1 MTQSLRRDK
10 HRTGQDQAPAVAE
23 DNPAVEA
30 TRSTL
35 PVAGLALAV
44 QPGWLGTGMSVDAEP
59 LPIVD
64 ALRRQVIRR
73 SSETVTMDLSSEEE
87 ESEEDDDDSAFDGT
101 AEEAA
106 ASVVSWLR
114 DQAGDAT
121 NYTVAVYDDDL
132 YISKVNGV
140 TSATAL
146 MGELKTEI
154 EEQGIDQSFDVYL
167 CQKFNTSA
175 PSNHAEM
182 CVLAAIGAANVGQI
196 TFLECTAPS
205 CDFCAATLTH
215 YGVPNTSPD
224 GEPASQQGWVHPFV
238 RLSFGTQLGD
248 HRTQVTELTSYLA
261 DPTTTLVLGRTSGTA
276 PRGRKT
282 KWL

>member
-1 MTQSLRRDK
+1 MTQSLSKVKR
-10 HRTGQDQAPAVAE
+10 RTGNDQAAAVAD
-23 DNPAVEA
+23 DNQAVDA
-30 TRSTL
+30 ARATL
-35 PVAGLALAV
+35 PIAGLALG
-44 QPGWLGTGMSVDAEP
+44 QPVSLGTGLPSVAEP
-59 LPIVD
+59 LPVID

-73 SSETVTMDLSSEEE
+73 SSETITMDLGS
-87 ESEEDDDDSAFDGT
+87 EDDDDEVAAYEGT

-106 ASVVSWLR
+106 AHLVSWLR
-114 DQAGDAT
+114 GEAGDAT
-121 NYTVAVYDDDL
+121 NYTVAVHDDDI

-146 MGELKTEI
+146 MIELKAEI
-154 EEQGIDQSFDVYL
+154 EEHGIEQSFNIYL

-182 CVLAAIGAANVGQI
+182 CVLAAIGEANVGEI

-248 HRTQVTELTSYLA
+248 HQTQVTELTDYLA
-261 DPTTTLVLGRTSGTA
+261 DPTTTLVLGRTTGTVPSGRSTH
-276 PRGRKT
+276 
-282 KWL
+282 WL